1 MKAPISWLRDFV
13 DIDEDIKRFCN
24 LMTVTGTKVEGY
36 NQAGAEISGVVTV
49 KSDIESSSQLRPSVN
64 CRCGCGR

>member
-36 NQAGAEISGVVTV
+36 NQAGAEISGVVTG
-49 KSDIESSSQLRPSVN
+49 KILTLRAHPNSDHLL
-64 CRCGCGR
+64 